1 MGTRETLGWGATG
14 AGVGGALGGPVGAGV
29 GGLVG
34 LGYGVFSGKD
44 DDKAKKALLEK
55 QKQMAAEFEARAK
68 QQHQEQLQGLS
79 QQALAFG
86 PRNQMMAQ
94 MFGPEAAFTP
104 QQFADMTSDPGAKS
118 NADAE
123 QAWIASAMQNPID
136 PKTRSRT
143 TGAMN
148 PQVQADLE
156 RAREN
161 ERRKQW
167 LMAQM
172 GPMPQGPA
180 PIRMPTPQ
188 RGRR

>member
-1 MGTRETLGWGATG
+1 V
-14 AGVGGALGGPVGAGV
+14 GVGGALGGPVGAGV

-34 LGYGVFSGKD
+34 LGYGALFGGD
-44 DDKAKKALLEK
+44 DDKAKKALLAK

-68 QQHQEQLQGLS
+68 QQHQESLQGLS
-79 QQALAFG
+79 QQAMAFA

-94 MFGPEAAFTP
+94 MFGADAAFTP

-118 NADAE
+118 LEEATAN
-123 QAWIASAMQNPID
+123 WNASAMQNPID
-136 PKTRSRT
+136 PVTRSRT
-143 TGAMN
+143 RGAMN

-167 LMAQM
+167 LMQRM
-172 GPMPQGPA
+172 GPTPQGPA
-180 PIRMPTPQ
+180 PIQMPTPQ
-188 RGRR
+188 RGRK